1 MTPDQRRLERAS
13 ARPAIVRYWRALK
26 ALRGTV
32 TVLQTGAH
40 PDDETS
46 ALLARFGLGDGARI
60 AYACAVRGEGG
71 QNSIGSERAAVLGV
85 ARTGEMLRA
94 AEELDLALYWL
105 NEDYDGAITDFGFS
119 KSGEDT
125 LARWGRDRLFER
137 LVRVIR
143 MVRPDI
149 VLPTFLDV
157 PGQHGHHRAVT
168 IVTEEAFLAAGDP
181 AVCPEHLAA
190 GLEPWAPARFYLPAW
205 SGAGTSYDDDEPPP
219 PAHVTVEVGGY
230 DAVHGATYAQLGQM
244 SRGYHRTQAMG
255 RWEEA
260 GPRSV
265 PLHCKHGLPEPHD
278 HPFDGLPRTL
288 AERAGGGLPGL
299 AAADAAIDRALAA
312 FPDGLAGAHA
322 LVEAIAALR
331 EARAGDA
338 GGDAGAGHAAL
349 LAEKERQAASAL
361 LLAAGVVTRL
371 DGPSAVTAGTTAD
384 FALGVFRG
392 SEVGVALTGL
402 RLDTPAGWQAT
413 WPSLPDAEIARG
425 ERREIGLAIAVAP
438 DAPPIHPWRLSH
450 DPLTETPPLAAR
462 LGLKLTVPNAR
473 PIEVEQVVRPEEP
486 VWLRPAVEL
495 RLAETVMP
503 LARGAAAA
511 GIAVDLDLAAP
522 PGTAVGAG
530 PPPGWAAEPARLQ
543 GGEGAVTLRLTPAG
557 MPGPGTVELAFRA
570 DDRPVGG
577 GRLVAYDHIPAQL
590 MVTPAVLRLG
600 VVDTALP
607 EGLRVAY
614 AGGGGDHVGRRL
626 AQLGL
631 DVAELDDAAI
641 AAGRYREH
649 DSLLVGIMGFGN
661 RPVLRQQAAA
671 IRDWVEAGGTLVT
684 LYHRPMDGWDP
695 EVTPPRP
702 LEVGV
707 PSLRWRVT
715 DPAAPVTVLDPAE
728 PLLTAPNAIG
738 LEDWQGWVKER
749 GLYFAKR
756 WDPAYRPVIEIA
768 DPGERPHRGALLVGD
783 IGRGRHVHVA
793 LGLHTQVEALV
804 PGAYRLLVN
813 ALTPRGDAARR

>member
-13 ARPAIVRYWRALK
+13 ARPAILRYWRALK

-46 ALLARFGLGDGARI
+46 ALLARLGLGDGARI

-94 AEELDLALYWL
+94 AEALDLALYWL

-125 LARWGRDRLFER
+125 LARWGHDRLFER

-168 IVTEEAFLAAGDP
+168 IVTEEAFLKAGDP
-181 AVCPEHLAA
+181 AVCPQHLAE
-190 GLEPWAPARFYLPAW
+190 GLRPWSPARFYLPAW

-219 PAHVTVEVGGY
+219 PAHVAVEVGGY
-230 DAVHGATYAQLGQM
+230 DPVHGATYAQLGQM

-265 PLHCKHGLPEPHD
+265 PLHCKHGLARPHD

-288 AERAGGGLPGL
+288 AERVGGGLPGL

-322 LVEAIAALR
+322 LVEAITALR
-331 EARAGDA
+331 EARAA
-338 GGDAGAGHAAL
+338 DAGAEQAAL
-349 LAEKERQAASAL
+349 LAEKERQAVTAL

-371 DGPSAVTAGTTAD
+371 DGPATVTAGTTAD
-384 FALGVFRG
+384 IALGIFRG
-392 SEVGVALTGL
+392 TEVGVALTAL
-402 RLDTPAGWQAT
+402 TLDTPMGWRAT
-413 WPSLPDAEIARG
+413 LPPLPEGEITRG
-425 ERREIGLAIAVAP
+425 ERLDLRLPVTVAP
-438 DAPPIHPWRLSH
+438 DAPPVHPWRLSH
-450 DPLTETPPLAAR
+450 DPLTEAPPLAAR
-462 LGLKLTVPNAR
+462 LGLTLTVPNAR
-473 PIEVEQVVRPEEP
+473 PVDVEQVVGPEEP

-495 RLAETVMP
+495 RLAETVIP
-503 LARGAAAA
+503 VARAGAAA
-511 GIAVDLDLAAP
+511 GITVDLDLAAP
-522 PGTAVGAG
+522 PGTAVEAV
-530 PPPGWAAEPARLQ
+530 PPPGWTAEPASLA
-543 GGEGAVTLRLTPAG
+543 GGGGAVSLRLTPTAL
-557 MPGPGTVELAFRA
+557 PEPGTVALAFRA
-570 DDRPVGG
+570 DGRPVGG
-577 GRLVAYDHIPAQL
+577 SRTVAYDHIPTQL

-600 VVDTALP
+600 VVDCALP

-614 AGGGGDHVGRRL
+614 VGGGGDLVGRRL

-631 DVAELDDAAI
+631 AVADLDDAAL

-661 RPVLRQQAAA
+661 RPVLRQQTAA
-671 IRDWVEAGGTLVT
+671 IRAWVEAGGTLVT

-695 EVTPPRP
+695 EATPPRP

-738 LEDWQGWVKER
+738 AADWQGWVKER

-756 WDPAYRPVIEIA
+756 WDQAYRPVIEIA
-768 DPGERPHRGALLVGD
+768 DPGEQPHRGALLVGD

-813 ALTPRGDAARR
+813 ALTPRDEAGRR